1 MARGHRVADTGC
13 QREPRIFSMSSL
25 SLGIYAHWR
34 KPGAEAC
41 LRALLHELSLHGAS
55 VLVEEQ
61 AARLVGQS
69 GHTLSELYQRV
80 DIFVALGGDGTLLRL
95 VRDLRGKMKPVM
107 GINFG
112 SLGFLTCFGG
122 PEFAVAARSLA
133 MGDYRVDERTLLEA
147 SIERKGKTIY
157 SQIGL
162 NDVVVTR
169 GERSRLVRLNLFI
182 DQTHLTEYN
191 ADGLIIATSTGSTAY
206 SLSAGGP
213 IVMPNSGV
221 FVVTPICPHV
231 LTNRSVI
238 VSNTSTTRLLPSSGE
253 QELSASVDGQESMQ
267 LSSND
272 VVTVRPAEEKL
283 PLLLPKHLTFADILG
298 AKLRWSGT
306 AI

>member
-1 MARGHRVADTGC
+1 MH
-13 QREPRIFSMSSL
+13 SL

-34 KPGAEAC
+34 KPGAAAS
-41 LRALLHELSLHGAS
+41 LKALLSALAAHPVN
-55 VLVEEQ
+55 VLVEAH
-61 AARLVGQS
+61 AAKVAGVNGYPLNEM
-69 GHTLSELYQRV
+69 SERV
-80 DIFVALGGDGTLLRL
+80 DLFVALGGDGTLLRL

-122 PEFAVAARSLA
+122 PEYAVAAKSLA
-133 MGDYRVDERTLLEA
+133 TGDYRVDDRTLLEA
-147 SIERKGKTIY
+147 TVERKGEKVY

-162 NDVVVTR
+162 NDVVVSR
-169 GERSRLVRLNLFI
+169 CENSRLVRVDLYI
-182 DQTHLTEYN
+182 DETHLTQYN

-213 IVMPNSGV
+213 IVVPNSGV

-238 VSNTSTTRLLPSSGE
+238 VSNKSTLRLMPNGAG
-253 QELSASVDGQESMQ
+253 QHLSVSVDGQDFMQ
-267 LSSND
+267 LRTTD
-272 VVTVRPAEEKL
+272 TVTVRRASETL
-283 PLLLPKHLTFADILG
+283 PLLLPKDLTFADILG
-298 AKLRWSGT
+298 SKLRWSGS

>member
-1 MARGHRVADTGC
+1 
-13 QREPRIFSMSSL
+13 MSSL
-25 SLGIYAHWR
+25 SLGIYAHWQ
-34 KPGAEAC
+34 KIGAAAS
-41 LRALLHELSLHGAS
+41 LRDLLQELSSHK
-55 VLVEEQ
+55 VDYLVEEK
-61 AARLVGQS
+61 AAKLVGQP
-69 GHTLSELYQRV
+69 GHSLDELYRRV

-95 VRDLRGKMKPVM
+95 VRDLRGRMKPVM

-122 PEFAVAARSLA
+122 PEYAVAAKALA

-147 SIERKGKTIY
+147 SIERKGKAIY
-157 SQIGL
+157 SQTGL

-169 GERSRLVRLNLFI
+169 GERSRLVRLHLYI

-238 VSNTSTTRLLPSSGE
+238 VSNRSTIRLLPSSGE
-253 QELSASVDGQESMQ
+253 QQLSVSVDGQESMQ
-267 LSSND
+267 LSTEDS
-272 VVTVRPAEEKL
+272 VTVRPADEKL
-283 PLLLPKHLTFADILG
+283 PLLLPKQLTFADILG
-298 AKLRWSGT
+298 AKLRWSGS
-306 AI
+306 AL

>member
-1 MARGHRVADTGC
+1 
-13 QREPRIFSMSSL
+13 MSSL

-34 KPGAEAC
+34 KSGAAAC
-41 LRALLHELSLHGAS
+41 LKALLHELSSHEVN

-61 AARLVGQS
+61 AAKLVGWP
-69 GHTLSELYQRV
+69 GHSLDEVYRRADL
-80 DIFVALGGDGTLLRL
+80 FVALGGDGTLLRL
-95 VRDLRGKMKPVM
+95 VRDLRGKMKPIM

-122 PEFAVAARSLA
+122 PEYAVAAKALA

-147 SIERKGKTIY
+147 SIERKGKTIH

-169 GERSRLVRLNLFI
+169 GERSRLVRLDVFI

-191 ADGLIIATSTGSTAY
+191 ADGLIIATPTGSTAY

-238 VSNTSTTRLLPSSGE
+238 VSNKSAIRLQPSSGE
-253 QELSASVDGQESMQ
+253 QQLSVSVDGQDSMQ
-267 LSSND
+267 LFPSD
-272 VVTVRPAEEKL
+272 AVTVRPADEKL
-283 PLLLPKHLTFADILG
+283 PLLLPKKLTFADILG
-298 AKLRWSGT
+298 AKLRWSGS
-306 AI
+306 AL

>member
-1 MARGHRVADTGC
+1 
-13 QREPRIFSMSSL
+13 MSSL

-34 KPGAEAC
+34 KSGAEAS
-41 LRALLHELSLHGAS
+41 LRALLHELSLHNVNA
-55 VLVEEQ
+55 LVEEQ
-61 AARLVGQS
+61 AARLVGQT
-69 GHTLSELYQRV
+69 GHSLEELYDRV
-80 DIFVALGGDGTLLRL
+80 DLFVALGGDGTLLRL
-95 VRDLRGKMKPVM
+95 VRDLRGRMKPVM

-122 PEFAVAARSLA
+122 PEYAVAAKALA
-133 MGDYRVDERTLLEA
+133 TGHYRVDERTLLEV
-147 SIERKGKTIY
+147 SIERSGQTIL

-169 GERSRLVRLNLFI
+169 GERSRLVRLDLFI
-182 DQTHLTEYN
+182 DQTHLTQYN

-238 VSNTSTTRLLPSSGE
+238 VSNKSTIRLLPSRGE
-253 QELSASVDGQESMQ
+253 QQLCVNIDGQESMQ
-267 LSSND
+267 LHEGD
-272 VVTVRPAEEKL
+272 IVAVRPANAKL
-283 PLLLPKHLTFADILG
+283 PLLLPKDLTFADILG
-298 AKLRWSGT
+298 AKLRWSGS

>member
-1 MARGHRVADTGC
+1 
-13 QREPRIFSMSSL
+13 MSSL

-34 KPGAEAC
+34 KVGAAAS
-41 LRALLHELSLHGAS
+41 LKDLLQELSSHNVDFL
-55 VLVEEQ
+55 LEEN
-61 AARLVGQS
+61 AAKLVGQPGYS
-69 GHTLSELYQRV
+69 LDALYHRV
-80 DIFVALGGDGTLLRL
+80 NLFVALGGDGTLLRL

-122 PEFAVAARSLA
+122 PEYAAAAKAIA

-147 SIERKGKTIY
+147 SVERNGRTIY

-169 GERSRLVRLNLFI
+169 GERSRLVRLSLFI
-182 DQTHLTEYN
+182 DQTRLTEYN
-191 ADGLIIATSTGSTAY
+191 ADGLIIATATGSTAY

-221 FVVTPICPHV
+221 FLVTPICPHV

-238 VSNTSTTRLLPSSGE
+238 VSNKSAIRLLPSSGE
-253 QELSASVDGQESMQ
+253 QQLSLSVDGQESVQ
-267 LSSND
+267 LSSED
-272 VVTVRPAEEKL
+272 TVTVRQAEEKL
-283 PLLLPKHLTFADILG
+283 PLLLPKFLTFADILG
-298 AKLRWSGT
+298 AKLRWSGS

>member
-1 MARGHRVADTGC
+1 
-13 QREPRIFSMSSL
+13 MSSL

-34 KPGAEAC
+34 KSGAAAS
-41 LRALLHELSLHGAS
+41 LKALLHELFLHNIR
-55 VLVEEQ
+55 VMVEEK
-61 AARLVGQS
+61 AGKLVGLP
-69 GHTLSELYQRV
+69 GHSLDELYHEV
-80 DIFVALGGDGTLLRL
+80 DLFVALGGDGTLLRL
-95 VRDLRGKMKPVM
+95 VRDLRGRMKPIM

-122 PEFAVAARSLA
+122 PEYAVAAKALA
-133 MGDYRVDERTLLEA
+133 TGNYRVDERTLLEA
-147 SIERKGKTIY
+147 SIERMGQTIL

-169 GERSRLVRLNLFI
+169 SERSRLVRLELFI

-191 ADGLIIATSTGSTAY
+191 ADGLIVATSTGSTAY

-238 VSNTSTTRLLPSSGE
+238 VPNKSTIRLQPSEGE
-253 QELSASVDGQESMQ
+253 QQLSMSVDGQEFIQ
-267 LSSND
+267 LHASD
-272 VVTVRPAEEKL
+272 IVTVQHADERL
-283 PLLLPKHLTFADILG
+283 PLLLPKDLTFADILG

>member
-1 MARGHRVADTGC
+1 
-13 QREPRIFSMSSL
+13 MSSV
-25 SLGIYAHWR
+25 SLGIYAHWQ
-34 KPGAEAC
+34 KIGAAAS
-41 LRALLHELSLHGAS
+41 LRALLHELSSYNVA
-55 VLVEEQ
+55 VFVEEK
-61 AARLVGQS
+61 AAKLVGQP
-69 GHTLSELYQRV
+69 GHSLDELYHRV
-80 DIFVALGGDGTLLRL
+80 DLFVALGGDGTLLRL
-95 VRDLRGKMKPVM
+95 VRDLRGRMKPIM

-122 PEFAVAARSLA
+122 PEYAVAAKALA
-133 MGDYRVDERTLLEA
+133 KGDYRVDERTLLEA
-147 SIERKGKTIY
+147 SIERKGAEIY

-238 VSNTSTTRLLPSSGE
+238 VSNKSTIRLLPSSGE
-253 QELSASVDGQESMQ
+253 QQLSVSVDGQESMQ

-272 VVTVRPAEEKL
+272 AVTVRPADEKL
-283 PLLLPKHLTFADILG
+283 PLLLPKKLTFADILG
-298 AKLRWSGT
+298 TKLRWSGS

>member
-1 MARGHRVADTGC
+1 
-13 QREPRIFSMSSL
+13 MSSL

-34 KPGAEAC
+34 KSGAEASV
-41 LRALLHELSLHGAS
+41 RALLHELSLQNVNA
-55 VLVEEQ
+55 LVEEQ
-61 AARLVGQS
+61 AAKLVGQNGYS
-69 GHTLSELYQRV
+69 LDELYDRV
-80 DIFVALGGDGTLLRL
+80 DLFVALGGDGTLLRL

-112 SLGFLTCFGG
+112 SLGFLTCFGR
-122 PEFAVAARSLA
+122 PEYAAAAKALA
-133 MGDYRVDERTLLEA
+133 MGDYRVDERTLLEL
-147 SIERKGKTIY
+147 SIERRGTMIL

-169 GERSRLVRLNLFI
+169 GEGSHLVRLDLFI
-182 DQTHLTEYN
+182 DQTHLTQYN

-238 VSNTSTTRLLPSSGE
+238 VSNKSTVRLLPSRGE
-253 QELSASVDGQESMQ
+253 QQLCVNIDGQESMQ
-267 LSSND
+267 LQESD
-272 VVTVRPAEEKL
+272 IVTVRQAHVKL
-283 PLLLPKHLTFADILG
+283 PLLFPKQLTFADILC
-298 AKLRWSGT
+298 AKLRWSGS

>member
-1 MARGHRVADTGC
+1 
-13 QREPRIFSMSSL
+13 MSSL

-34 KPGAEAC
+34 RPGAEAS
-41 LRALLHELSLHGAS
+41 LKALLYELRQHS
-55 VLVEEQ
+55 VDFLLEEN

-69 GHTLSELYQRV
+69 GQPLDELFSSV
-80 DIFVALGGDGTLLRL
+80 DLFVALGGDGTLLRL
-95 VRDLRGKMKPVM
+95 VRDLHGKTKPVM

-122 PEFAVAARSLA
+122 PEFAVAAKALA
-133 MGDYRVDERTLLEA
+133 TGDYRVDARTLLEGT
-147 SIERKGKTIY
+147 IQRKGKTIF

-169 GERSRLVRLNLFI
+169 GERSRLIRVDVFI
-182 DQTHLTEYN
+182 DETHLTEYN
-191 ADGLIIATSTGSTAY
+191 ADGLVIATSTGSTAY

-213 IVMPNSGV
+213 IVMPESAV

-238 VSNTSTTRLLPSSGE
+238 VPHPSTIRLRQSHRAQRLAISI
-253 QELSASVDGQESMQ
+253 DGQEPVHLQ
-267 LSSND
+267 SSD
-272 VVTVRPAEEKL
+272 VVSIRAGREKL
-283 PLLLPKHLTFADILG
+283 PLLLPKNLTFADILG
-298 AKLRWSGT
+298 TKLRWSGT

>member
-1 MARGHRVADTGC
+1 
-13 QREPRIFSMSSL
+13 MSSL

-34 KPGAEAC
+34 KSGAEASLKALVRE
-41 LRALLHELSLHGAS
+41 LRGNGINVAL
-55 VLVEEQ
+55 EEN
-61 AARLVGQS
+61 AAKLVGEP
-69 GHTLSELYQRV
+69 GEPLEEVFDRV
-80 DIFVALGGDGTLLRL
+80 DLFVALGGDGTLLRL

-122 PEFAVAARSLA
+122 PEFAVAAKALA
-133 MGDYRVDERTLLEA
+133 TGDYRVDERTLLEGT
-147 SIERKGKTIY
+147 IQRKGKTIF

-169 GERSRLVRLNLFI
+169 GERSRLIRLDVFI
-182 DQTHLTEYN
+182 DETHLTEYN
-191 ADGLIIATSTGSTAY
+191 ADGLVIATSTGSTAY

-213 IVMPNSGV
+213 IVMPESAV

-238 VSNTSTTRLLPSSGE
+238 VPHPSTIRLQQSRRAQRLAISI
-253 QELSASVDGQESMQ
+253 DGQQPIRLQSG
-267 LSSND
+267 D
-272 VVTVRPAEEKL
+272 VVSVRAGREKL
-283 PLLLPKHLTFADILG
+283 PLLLPKNLTFADILG
-298 AKLRWSGT
+298 TKLRWSGT

>member
-1 MARGHRVADTGC
+1 
-13 QREPRIFSMSSL
+13 MSSL

-34 KPGAEAC
+34 KPGAAAS
-41 LRALLHELSLHGAS
+41 LKALLHELSLQKID

-61 AARLVGQS
+61 AAKIMGRA
-69 GHTLSELYQRV
+69 GHSLDELYRRV

-95 VRDLRGKMKPVM
+95 VRDLRGRMKPVM

-122 PEFAVAARSLA
+122 PEYAAAAKALA
-133 MGDYRVDERTLLEA
+133 AGDYRVDERTMLEA
-147 SIERKGKTIY
+147 SIERSGKTIY
-157 SQIGL
+157 SQTGL

-182 DQTHLTEYN
+182 DQSRLTEYN

-238 VSNTSTTRLLPSSGE
+238 VSNKSTIRLLPSSGE
-253 QELSASVDGQESMQ
+253 QQLSASVDGQESMQ
-267 LSSND
+267 LQSND
-272 VVTVRPAEEKL
+272 SVTVRPAEEKL
-283 PLLLPKHLTFADILG
+283 PLLLPKNLTFADILG

>member
-1 MARGHRVADTGC
+1 
-13 QREPRIFSMSSL
+13 MSSV
-25 SLGIYAHWR
+25 SLGIYAHWQ
-34 KPGAEAC
+34 KIGAAAS
-41 LRALLHELSLHGAS
+41 LRALLHELSSHNVA
-55 VLVEEQ
+55 VFVEEK
-61 AARLVGQS
+61 AARLVGQP
-69 GHTLSELYQRV
+69 GHSLDELYHRV
-80 DIFVALGGDGTLLRL
+80 DLFVALGGDGTLLRL
-95 VRDLRGKMKPVM
+95 VRDLRGRMKPIM

-122 PEFAVAARSLA
+122 PEYAVAAEALA
-133 MGDYRVDERTLLEA
+133 TGDYRVDERTLLEA
-147 SIERKGKTIY
+147 SIERKGIEIY

-238 VSNTSTTRLLPSSGE
+238 VSNKSTIRLLPNSGE
-253 QELSASVDGQESMQ
+253 QQLSVSVDGQESMQ

-272 VVTVRPAEEKL
+272 AVTVRPADERL
-283 PLLLPKHLTFADILG
+283 PLLLPKKLTFADILG
-298 AKLRWSGT
+298 AKLRWSGS

>member
-1 MARGHRVADTGC
+1 
-13 QREPRIFSMSSL
+13 MSSV
-25 SLGIYAHWR
+25 SLGIYAHWQ
-34 KPGAEAC
+34 KIGAAAS
-41 LRALLHELSLHGAS
+41 LRALLHELSSHNVA
-55 VLVEEQ
+55 VFVEEK
-61 AARLVGQS
+61 AARLVGQP
-69 GHTLSELYQRV
+69 GHSLDELYHRV
-80 DIFVALGGDGTLLRL
+80 DLFVALGGDGTLLRL
-95 VRDLRGKMKPVM
+95 VRDLRGRMKPIM

-122 PEFAVAARSLA
+122 PEYAVAAEALA
-133 MGDYRVDERTLLEA
+133 TGDYRVDERTLLEA
-147 SIERKGKTIY
+147 SIERKGIEIY

-238 VSNTSTTRLLPSSGE
+238 VSNKSTIRLLPNSGE
-253 QELSASVDGQESMQ
+253 QQLSVSVDGQESMQ

-272 VVTVRPAEEKL
+272 VVTVRPADERL
-283 PLLLPKHLTFADILG
+283 PLLLPKKLTFADILG
-298 AKLRWSGT
+298 AKLRWSGS

>member
-1 MARGHRVADTGC
+1 
-13 QREPRIFSMSSL
+13 MSSL

-34 KPGAEAC
+34 KSGAEAS
-41 LRALLHELSLHGAS
+41 LRALLQELSRNN
-55 VLVEEQ
+55 VNTLVEEQ
-61 AARLVGQS
+61 AAKLVGQT
-69 GHTLSELYQRV
+69 GHSLEELYDRV
-80 DIFVALGGDGTLLRL
+80 DLFVALGGDGTLLRL

-122 PEFAVAARSLA
+122 PEYAVAAKALA
-133 MGDYRVDERTLLEA
+133 TGDYRVDERTLLEV
-147 SIERKGKTIY
+147 SIERRGKTIL

-169 GERSRLVRLNLFI
+169 GEHSRLVRVDLFI
-182 DQTHLTEYN
+182 DQTHLTQYN

-238 VSNTSTTRLLPSSGE
+238 VSNKSTIRLLPSRGE
-253 QELSASVDGQESMQ
+253 QQLCVNIDGQESMQ
-267 LSSND
+267 LHEGD
-272 VVTVRPAEEKL
+272 IVAVRPANAKL
-283 PLLLPKHLTFADILG
+283 PLLLPKDLTFADILG
-298 AKLRWSGT
+298 AKLRWSGS